1 MSLWKQMSL
10 KSHVSDL
17 LLLGDCPGSCLRWAF
32 GQSHQGAL
40 PPGDPR
46 AGGRDAE
53 DWIGTKK
60 VERGCLLVGAVY

>member
-1 MSLWKQMSL
+1 M
-10 KSHVSDL
+10 
-17 LLLGDCPGSCLRWAF
+17 CLICCCWGTVRALAF
-32 GQSHQGAL
+32 GEPLGSPTKGRCPLAT
-40 PPGDPR
+40 R